1 MKTFPQSCYCTR
13 LSKNFKKYVNFENM
27 AVKTNWHGNVNVDV
41 HITKALKC
49 PRIHFRISRPKSG
62 GHSLN
67 GLEAVQL

>member
-1 MKTFPQSCYCTR
+1 
-13 LSKNFKKYVNFENM
+13 M